1 MDEQMVGWMEGR
13 NGGRED
19 GRMEGW
25 IEGWLSGWM
34 EGREGGRRR
43 MNGMRER
50 WAGPPSA
57 TTHSKVTLLFYF
69 SSDLSNNSIGVL
81 TNYTFSNMSHLS
93 TL

>member
-1 MDEQMVGWMEGR
+1 MEGQIEGWMGGWMER
-13 NGGRED
+13 
-19 GRMEGW
+19 
-25 IEGWLSGWM
+25 
-34 EGREGGRRR
+34 REGERRR
-43 MNGMRER
+43 MDGMRER

-57 TTHSKVTLLFYF
+57 TTPSKVTLLFDF

>member
-1 MDEQMVGWMEGR
+1 MD
-13 NGGRED
+13 
-19 GRMEGW
+19 
-25 IEGWLSGWM
+25 
-34 EGREGGRRR
+34 
-43 MNGMRER
+43 GMRER

-57 TTHSKVTLLFYF
+57 TTHSKVTLLFDF